1 MPSPFPG
8 MDPFLENPAHWPDLH
23 DRLAAA
29 ISAHLN
35 ESLPGPYYAQLAN
48 REQVGVFTEDKVR
61 RIIPDV
67 AIGRFEQASG
77 FQTAEASTAVLD
89 RPRTDLSEF
98 EIYEVIVDRETVSF
112 VEVRDARRG
121 HEIVTV
127 IEILSPSNKQPGR
140 DLDDY
145 LKKRNELLETSTSL
159 IEIDLL
165 RQGRRLWAG
174 TSLEQNLAR
183 TMRPTDY
190 VAVVN
195 RGWDR
200 PRDITYRIFRAPI
213 LSSLPVIPVPLRQ
226 GEAEVPL
233 DLQFTFN
240 RAYREG
246 PYSRSIDYSQL
257 QDAALPED
265 LTDWAAALVTR
276 ASKAAH

>member
-8 MDPFLENPAHWPDLH
+8 MDPFLESPAHWPDLH
-23 DRLAAA
+23 DRLAAS
-29 ISAHLN
+29 ISAYLN
-35 ESLPGPYYAQLAN
+35 ESLPRPYYAQLAN

-67 AIGRFEQASG
+67 AIGRFERATRFETSE
-77 FQTAEASTAVLD
+77 TATAVLE
-89 RPRTDLSEF
+89 RPRSDLSEF
-98 EIYEVIVDRETVSF
+98 EIYEVIVDRETLRF
-112 VEVRDARRG
+112 VEVRDAKRG

-127 IEILSPSNKQPGR
+127 IEIISPSTKQPGR

-145 LKKRNELLETSTSL
+145 LKKRTELLESTTSL

-165 RQGRRLWAG
+165 RKGRRLWAG
-174 TSLEQNLAR
+174 MSLEQQFQR

-200 PRDITYRIFRAPI
+200 PRDITYRIFRAP
-213 LSSLPVIPVPLRQ
+213 LQSSLPVIPVPLRQ
-226 GEAEVPL
+226 GEAEIPL
-233 DLQFTFN
+233 DLQFVFN

-246 PYSRSIDYSQL
+246 PYSRSIDYSML
-257 QDAALPED
+257 QDADLPDE
-265 LTDWAAALVTR
+265 LTDWGRTLSDAAA
-276 ASKAAH
+276 KPF